1 MGERHWFAVHR
12 TRISMGRVYGPPHIG
27 LTARMPIDP
36 RTPVLVGAGQLIQ
49 RVEPEDALEPV
60 DMIAEAARRAA
71 DDAGTAA
78 LLGALDSIRIVAL
91 LSWRYVNH
99 AALVAERI
107 GASPRETAY
116 TTMGG
121 NTPQT
126 LVNKTALAISRG
138 ELDVALIGGAEA
150 WRTRMAWRKQDAKP
164 DWTVEPE
171 GTEPAVVLGEEL
183 AMTHPSEASRGIVMP
198 VQLYPV
204 FENALRAAAGR
215 SVDQHTAIIAELWA
229 RFSAVAATNPYAWIQ
244 DAKTAE
250 QIRTA
255 SPANRMVGFPYTK
268 MMNSNNDVDQAAAL
282 ILCSV
287 AAAQRLGVPEDRWV
301 FPLAGTDAHDTPYVS
316 NRENLHSSPAIRVA
330 GRRVL
335 ELAGV
340 GIDDVAHVD
349 LYSCFPSAV
358 EIGATELGLSLD
370 RPLTVTG
377 GLSFAGGP
385 WNDYVTH
392 SIATMA
398 GVLRADPGSVGLCSA
413 NGGYTTK
420 HAIGLYSTAPPG
432 SGFRWENV
440 QSEVDAATSPRQL
453 ADDYEGPATVES
465 YTVMHERDGSMASAI
480 VAVLIPEGS
489 RAWAGSTD
497 SDVMKAMTT
506 DDLVGRAATVR
517 AGVLL
522 VD

>member
-1 MGERHWFAVHR
+1 M
-12 TRISMGRVYGPPHIG
+12 S
-27 LTARMPIDP
+27 LDP
-36 RTPVLVGAGQLIQ
+36 RTPVLVGAGQLLQ
-49 RVEPEDALEPV
+49 RVAPDEALEPV

-71 DDAGTAA
+71 EDAGAPA
-78 LLGALDSIRIVAL
+78 LLKSIDSIRIVAL

-116 TTMGG
+116 TSMGG

-126 LVNKTALAISRG
+126 LVNKTSQAIARG

-150 WRTRMAWRKQDAKP
+150 WRTRMAQRKQDLKP

-183 AMTHPSEASRGIVMP
+183 PMTHPAEASKGIVMP

-215 SVDQHTAIIAELWA
+215 TVDEHLRVISELWA
-229 RFSAVAATNPYAWIQ
+229 RFSEVAATNPYAWIQ

-255 SPANRMVGFPYTK
+255 SPDNRMVGFPYTK

-282 ILCSV
+282 LLCSV
-287 AAAQRLGVPEDRWV
+287 EAAQRLGVPEDRWV

-330 GRRVL
+330 GRRAF
-335 ELAGV
+335 ELAGIGV
-340 GIDDVAHVD
+340 DDVQHVD

-358 EIGATELGLSLD
+358 EIGAAELGLSLD
-370 RPLTVTG
+370 RQLTVTG

-385 WNDYVTH
+385 WNDYVSH

-398 GVLRADPGSVGLCSA
+398 GVLRDDPGSVGLCSA
-413 NGGYTTK
+413 NGGFTTK
-420 HAIGLYSTAPPG
+420 HAMGLYSTTPPAD
-432 SGFRWENV
+432 GFRWEDV
-440 QSEVDAATSPRQL
+440 QAEVDATTSAREL
-453 ADDYEGPATVES
+453 AEDHEGDVTIES
-465 YTVMHERDGSMASAI
+465 YTVMHERDGSMSNAI
-480 VAVLIPEGS
+480 VPCLTSDGR
-489 RAWAGSTD
+489 RAWGGSTD
-497 SDVMKAMTT
+497 QDLMQAMTT
-506 DDLVGRAATVR
+506 DDLIGRKATLK
-517 AGVLL
+517 AGTILL
-522 VD
+522 D